1 MYDFIVVIEMPDGTL
16 TEIVSREPV
25 DVGSS
30 WGGGKVIACRSLSKK
45 DIARNP
51 LALAGGGIA

>member
-1 MYDFIVVIEMPDGTL
+1 MMYDFIVVIEMPDGTL

-30 WGGGKVIACRSLSKK
+30 WGGGKVIACRSLSK
-45 DIARNP
+45 NHSN
-51 LALAGGGIA
+51 